1 VLDGGLMSYGPSPGE
16 AHREVGIYAAK
27 ILNGA
32 TPSQLPVMQSLKFEL
47 VINLK
52 TAKALG
58 FKFPATFIA
67 RADEVIE

>member
-1 VLDGGLMSYGPSPGE
+1 MSYGPSPGE
-16 AHREVGIYAAK
+16 AHREVGIYPAK

-58 FKFPATFIA
+58 FEFPATFIA

>member
-47 VINLK
+47 HQPK
-52 TAKALG
+52 D
-58 FKFPATFIA
+58 
-67 RADEVIE
+67 R